1 MYRLL
6 FLFYIESRPDLG
18 YSPMGS
24 EIYRLGYSLESLR
37 DMEYSALVTEEDKES
52 FYISD
57 SLNRL
62 FQMIWD
68 GFPKRDDQPNRS
80 RLIMPK
86 KLSITVSGLHLYV
99 RIFLIQKDYLH
110 LPPSVCVTLYCVR

>member
-68 GFPKRDDQPNRS
+68 GFPKRDDPTKQIAFNNDQDTFHDSFRHTSTCPS
-80 RLIMPK
+80 FDPQRLPT
-86 KLSITVSGLHLYV
+86 LTFVQY
-99 RIFLIQKDYLH
+99 
-110 LPPSVCVTLYCVR
+110 VTLYCVR